1 MSENK
6 APRGVPTAKI
16 EIDRPNQNPIRS
28 FKGNRGEGAAP
39 ACACARA
46 SAPVPIPTAAPAASF
61 VPLPGGR
68 VGRLVP
74 ADEAGE
80 FAIRVVEGGVTLAE
94 QGTLDALATLWEET
108 GLRRPGVTPWANPAG
123 GTGAFTR
130 DLPLRSR
137 PLRTWLGLMRTLGHA
152 ERLAAV
158 AYAVDGEVRAVLVR
172 ALPAIERYLR
182 G

>member
-6 APRGVPTAKI
+6 APRGVPAAKI

-28 FKGNRGEGAAP
+28 FKGKDAAGPRGQGRRVAPTTAPAAAP
-39 ACACARA
+39 AL
-46 SAPVPIPTAAPAASF
+46 

-74 ADEAGE
+74 ADDAGA

-108 GLRRPGVTPWANPAG
+108 GLRRPGVTPWASPAG
-123 GTGAFTR
+123 GTGATR

-137 PLRTWLGLMRTLGHA
+137 PLRTWLGLMRTLSHA

-158 AYAVDGEVRAVLVR
+158 AYAVDGEVRTVLVR